1 MYNHQPTEQLIPRD
15 TVVMMKKSETADL
28 MDYTDS
34 GIPGII
40 ENDEESKLVEEKVVS
55 KN

>member
-40 ENDEESKLVEEKVVS
+40 ESDESKLVEEKVVCT
-55 KN
+55 K